1 VVTNKKLYTLKE
13 RRKKKIYIK
22 KERKKK
28 KLSLNIIELN

>member
-1 VVTNKKLYTLKE
+1 VVTKKKLYTLKE

>member
-28 KLSLNIIELN
+28 EKIIIEYN